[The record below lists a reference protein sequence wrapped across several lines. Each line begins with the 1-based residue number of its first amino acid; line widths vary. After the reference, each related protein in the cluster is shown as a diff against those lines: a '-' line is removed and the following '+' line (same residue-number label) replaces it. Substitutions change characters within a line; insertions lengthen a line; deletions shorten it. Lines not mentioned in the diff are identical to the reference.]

1 MGNKEKVLFNKLKY
15 EGKIFDS
22 NNSGKLVVTE
32 YRNSKNVIVEFLQ
45 TGYVTKCDLD
55 KILQGKLKDKLA
67 PSVYGVGVVGVQ
79 SIRSDGKIVREYS
92 VWSNMLKRCYDKCTL
107 KIQPSYEGCN
117 VSNNFTYFELF
128 KVWYDEQVGSD
139 SVDSYGKSFC
149 LDKDILVK
157 GNKIYSEET
166 CCFVPQEIN
175 SLILNHAAGRGDYQ
189 IGVSEHKA
197 NGKYVSNIN
206 IYGKNLYLGSYKTPE
221 EAFNVYKR
229 EKERYI
235 KEVAKKW
242 KGKIDEKVYEAL
254 INWEVGASG

>member
-32 YRNSKNVIVEFLQ
+32 YRNSKNVIVKFLR

-92 VWSNMLKRCYDKCTL
+92 VWSNMLKRCYDKSSL

-139 SVDSYGKSFC
+139 SVDSYG
-149 LDKDILVK
+149 
-157 GNKIYSEET
+157 
-166 CCFVPQEIN
+166 
-175 SLILNHAAGRGDYQ
+175 
-189 IGVSEHKA
+189 
-197 NGKYVSNIN
+197 
-206 IYGKNLYLGSYKTPE
+206 
-221 EAFNVYKR
+221 
-229 EKERYI
+229 
-235 KEVAKKW
+235 
-242 KGKIDEKVYEAL
+242 
-254 INWEVGASG
+254 